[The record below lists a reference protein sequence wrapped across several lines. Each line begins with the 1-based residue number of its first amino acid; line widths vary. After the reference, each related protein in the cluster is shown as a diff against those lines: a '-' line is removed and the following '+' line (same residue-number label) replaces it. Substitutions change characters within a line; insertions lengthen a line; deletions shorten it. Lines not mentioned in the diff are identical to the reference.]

1 MTRHKR
7 RFAERFWNAVLL
19 VVLLPFIVP
28 FGLIAVILFL
38 THRIV
43 LYILVWLIWL
53 LKGKDLL
60 VVYSDSPIWHDYMVA
75 EILPLVEKR
84 AIVLNWS
91 ERGKW
96 PRWSLRAHVFRHF
109 GSRREFNPLIVLF
122 RPLRRAKVFRFWLP
136 FKDWKR
142 GYREP
147 VERLR
152 EELLS
157 AL

>member
-1 MTRHKR
+1 MTRQNR
-7 RFAERFWNAVLL
+7 PFAQRFWNAVLL
-19 VVLLPFIVP
+19 IVLLPFIVP
-28 FGLIAVILFL
+28 LGLVALILYL

-53 LKGKDLL
+53 SKGKDLL
-60 VVYSDSPIWHDYMVA
+60 VVYSDSPIWHDYMVN

-91 ERGKW
+91 ERES
-96 PRWSLRAHVFRHF
+96 WSRLSFRAHVFRQF
-109 GSRREFNPLIVLF
+109 GSRREFNPLVVLF

-147 VERLR
+147 VEKLR